1 MQRFAH
7 LEETANSKVAI
18 ILLFV
23 IFFIYPLAGIVGT
36 TFVILRHKSQR
47 WLLPTLFIMLAVYMG
62 IINAT
67 KIPESDQVQYMNA
80 YRLVPYQT
88 IWESLTNIYGRT
100 DGVGTTKEMGYG
112 LLNLVGYYL
121 SFGYYPLFILLFTV
135 VLYLIYFKSI
145 YKLYSFC
152 NITDKIPHVI
162 AACFIL
168 CFFSQF
174 FNLTIHLQR
183 QVIATAVMIYCIVSY
198 CEQGK
203 PNWIL
208 ILIATSLH
216 TSVVLFVPLFF
227 IRYFFKN
234 LGLKQILLIII
245 VMVTLIASLFVLA
258 LKLLP
263 LIGLYG
269 IERLAKAG
277 LSQEKAFETSFMLF
291 FSAPLLFI
299 ALKNILRDRKHPNH
313 GENLFYLFY
322 IYVLLFSLLTPD
334 ATMKYRYFM
343 MSYAF
348 WPIIL
353 PLLFKRPTIIA
364 KSYLFLVSTFF
375 FFRFFIT
382 FNDMTW
388 KYAPMEIISTTN
400 ALSIFLYMN

>member
-152 NITDKIPHVI
+152 NITD
-162 AACFIL
+162 
-168 CFFSQF
+168 
-174 FNLTIHLQR
+174 
-183 QVIATAVMIYCIVSY
+183 
-198 CEQGK
+198 
-203 PNWIL
+203 
-208 ILIATSLH
+208 
-216 TSVVLFVPLFF
+216 
-227 IRYFFKN
+227 
-234 LGLKQILLIII
+234 
-245 VMVTLIASLFVLA
+245 
-258 LKLLP
+258 
-263 LIGLYG
+263 
-269 IERLAKAG
+269 
-277 LSQEKAFETSFMLF
+277 
-291 FSAPLLFI
+291 
-299 ALKNILRDRKHPNH
+299 
-313 GENLFYLFY
+313 
-322 IYVLLFSLLTPD
+322 
-334 ATMKYRYFM
+334 
-343 MSYAF
+343 
-348 WPIIL
+348 
-353 PLLFKRPTIIA
+353 
-364 KSYLFLVSTFF
+364 
-375 FFRFFIT
+375 
-382 FNDMTW
+382 
-388 KYAPMEIISTTN
+388 
-400 ALSIFLYMN
+400 